1 MRLLPLGPRAT
12 VIRRPSRT
20 KVNTFPY
27 CERDEIIEYHLE
39 FLTAHLLT
47 TAVEESQRVHS
58 IFHSGTYDGDP
69 MEGEWGETLVARQK
83 LKGTRSASTKMSWVE
98 HVYKLAEDVK
108 NDDHRRKRG
117 EGSEEFEVAD
127 TCDTREG
134 EVLQGED
141 RSQVSRHSEED
152 EDKLTRPKRRGLNK
166 TEKPIVPLS
175 RLGRRRL
182 RLRSIETIRSID
194 VTAQQQYR
202 QTERQVLQ
210 TTTNG
215 SR

>member
-1 MRLLPLGPRAT
+1 MLPLGPRAT

-27 CERDEIIEYHLE
+27 CEGDEITEYRFE
-39 FLTAHLLT
+39 FLTAHLLA

-69 MEGEWGETLVARQK
+69 MEDEWGETLVARQK
-83 LKGTRSASTKMSWVE
+83 LKGTRSDGSTKMSWVE

-127 TCDTREG
+127 ICETGEG
-134 EVLQGED
+134 EVLQREY
-141 RSQVSRHSEED
+141 RSQVSCHSKEE
-152 EDKLTRPKRRGLNK
+152 EDKLTRPKRR
-166 TEKPIVPLS
+166 E
-175 RLGRRRL
+175 
-182 RLRSIETIRSID
+182 
-194 VTAQQQYR
+194 A
-202 QTERQVLQ
+202 
-210 TTTNG
+210 
-215 SR
+215 